1 MNRKHD
7 TLKRKLDNLKR
18 TKQTRTRQIQT
29 KQNTYNRDLQDRK
42 YTNITKINLNNK
54 ATNILEQATNTITKK
69 ETYKQ

>member
-54 ATNILEQATNTITKK
+54 AKTF
-69 ETYKQ
+69 